1 MSAIRPVG
9 SVRGADTTGCA
20 YPPRY
25 PESSVNAGAW
35 HKALAAAGLKGMRW
49 HDIRH
54 LWASWLIQK
63 TGSTRT
69 VQEMGGW
76 SDERMVRRYAHLYV
90 DHLRPGAEAVSDL
103 VREIVLGKAE

>member
-1 MSAIRPVG
+1 
-9 SVRGADTTGCA
+9 
-20 YPPRY
+20 
-25 PESSVNAGAW
+25 
-35 HKALAAAGLKGMRW
+35 MRW